1 MTIQDVQFSP
11 RRWVEFWDAFKAEPQ
26 QLAGIEELR
35 QNILQ
40 ADPGLLTETASWAVN
55 FRKAPATPAQPQGQN
70 PLPVPYLHQ
79 QDMASDGWRKC
90 FTTTAAMIAEYL
102 GAEPRGVAGERAYD
116 AVRAAYGD
124 TTVATAQLAALRHL
138 GLDAHYG
145 TDGTKQKIIELIDKG
160 CPVGLGI
167 LHHGSTSAPTGGHWI
182 CLVGHTPTH
191 AICHDP
197 FGEESLVDG
206 TWAHQ
211 GTGGEFVHYSW
222 KNLLPRWMPG
232 GSGGWYLWATK

>member
-1 MTIQDVQFSP
+1 MTIQDLQISAE
-11 RRWVEFWDAFKAEPQ
+11 RWQMFWRAFKGEPQ

-35 QNILQ
+35 QHIAQ
-40 ADPGLLTETASWAVN
+40 SDPALLTEAASWAQN
-55 FRKAPATPAQPQGQN
+55 FRKTPPKPATTN

-116 AVRAAYGD
+116 AVRANYGD

-145 TDGTKQKIIELIDKG
+145 TDGSKQRVIDLLDQG
-160 CPVGLGI
+160 NPVGLGM
-167 LHHGSTSAPTGGHWI
+167 LHHGST
-182 CLVGHTPTH
+182 
-191 AICHDP
+191 
-197 FGEESLVDG
+197 
-206 TWAHQ
+206 AHC
-211 GTGGEFVHYSW
+211 
-222 KNLLPRWMPG
+222 RC
-232 GSGGWYLWATK
+232 

>member
-1 MTIQDVQFSP
+1 MTIDQVQISAE
-11 RRWVEFWDAFKAEPQ
+11 RWRTFWFAFKGEPQ

-35 QNILQ
+35 LAIIQ
-40 ADPGLLTETASWAVN
+40 ADPTLLTETASWSLN
-55 FRKAPATPAQPQGQN
+55 YRKSQPKPAATN

-79 QDMASDGWRKC
+79 QDMASDGQRKC

-116 AVRAAYGD
+116 SVRAAYGD
-124 TTVATAQLAALRHL
+124 TTVAEAQLAGLRHL
-138 GLDAHYG
+138 GLQAHYSTEG
-145 TDGTKQKIIELIDKG
+145 NKQKIIELIDQG
-160 CPVGLGI
+160 CPVGLGM
-167 LHHGSTSAPTGGHWI
+167 LHHGSTAHPTGGHWI
-182 CLVGHTPTH
+182 LVIGYDSDH

-197 FGEESLVDG
+197 YGEQSLVDG
-206 TWAHQ
+206 TWARR
-211 GTGGEFVHYSW
+211 GSGGESVRYSW

>member
-1 MTIQDVQFSP
+1 MKTFSP
-11 RRWVEFWDAFKAEPQ
+11 DRWAQFWAAYKGESQ

-35 QNILQ
+35 QHIAQ
-40 ADPGLLTETASWAVN
+40 SDPALLTEDASWVAN
-55 FRKAPATPAQPQGQN
+55 FHKEQPKPATTN

-79 QDMASDGWRKC
+79 QDMTSDGWRKC

-116 AVRAAYGD
+116 AVRANYGD

-145 TDGTKQKIIELIDKG
+145 TDGTKQRIIDLLDQG
-160 CPVGLGI
+160 HPVGIGI
-167 LHHGSTSAPTGGHWI
+167 LHHGSTAAPTGGHWI
-182 CLVGHTPTH
+182 LVIGYDADH

-211 GTGGEFVHYSW
+211 GTGGESVKYSW

-232 GSGGWYLWATK
+232 GSGGWLLYATK

>member
-1 MTIQDVQFSP
+1 MTMDEVQFSAE
-11 RRWVEFWDAFKAEPQ
+11 RWQQFWANYKGEPQ
-26 QLAGIEELR
+26 QQKAVELLR
-35 QNILQ
+35 FHIAQ
-40 ADPGLLTETASWAVN
+40 ADPALLTEGAEWVAN
-55 FRKAPATPAQPQGQN
+55 FREKPPQPATTN

-124 TTVATAQLAALRHL
+124 TTVAEAQLAGLRHL
-138 GLDAHYG
+138 GLNAHYSTEG
-145 TDGTKQKIIELIDKG
+145 NKQKIIELIDQG
-160 CPVGLGI
+160 NPVGLGM
-167 LHHGSTSAPTGGHWI
+167 LHHGSTAHPTGGHWI
-182 CLVGHTPTH
+182 LAIGHTPTH
-191 AICHDP
+191 CIVHDP
-197 FGEESLVDG
+197 YGEQDLVAG
-206 TWAHQ
+206 TWAQQ
-211 GTGGEFVHYSW
+211 GSGGEAVHYSW

>member
-1 MTIQDVQFSP
+1 MAMSDITFSP
-11 RRWVEFWDAFKAEPQ
+11 ERFAQFWAAFKGEPQ

-35 QNILQ
+35 QHIAQ
-40 ADPGLLTETASWAVN
+40 SDPALLTEGASWVQN
-55 FRKAPATPAQPQGQN
+55 FRKEQPAAAKGTN

-138 GLDAHYG
+138 GLDAHYA
-145 TDGTKQKIIELIDKG
+145 TDGTKQKIIDLIDKG
-160 CPVGLGI
+160 CPVGMGI

-182 CLVGHTPTH
+182 LAIGHTDTH
-191 AICHDP
+191 CICHDP

-211 GTGGEFVHYSW
+211 GTGGEAVHYSW
-222 KNLLPRWMPG
+222 ANLLPRWMPG
-232 GSGGWYLWATK
+232 GSGGWYLYATKG

>member
-160 CPVGLGI
+160 IPVGCGM
-167 LHHGSTSAPTGGHWI
+167 LHHGSTAHPTGGHW
-182 CLVGHTPTH
+182 LLAVGHTETH
-191 AICHDP
+191 CIVHDP
-197 FGEESLVDG
+197 YGEQDLAAG
-206 TWAHQ
+206 TWAKQ
-211 GTGGEFVHYSW
+211 GSGGEFVHYSW
-222 KNLLPRWMPG
+222 KNFLPRWQPG